1 MSNINGDLLDDGL
14 QAVMGK
20 ERCKDVTEQM
30 KQNPNP
36 IQGTSVSE
44 GAPPVAGEA
53 TEGSA
58 AVDKIKDKRKPADF
72 IGSPQT
78 GKEKHDPMAARWE
91 YAEENWLDRL
101 RTMFLRIITP
111 GLLCWFF
118 FWCQQTERMDNDT
131 AVCAMFVCVGV
142 VFFRIG
148 RGAK

>member
-30 KQNPNP
+30 KQNPKP
-36 IQGTSVSE
+36 MQGT
-44 GAPPVAGEA
+44 PV
-53 TEGSA
+53 
-58 AVDKIKDKRKPADF
+58 
-72 IGSPQT
+72 
-78 GKEKHDPMAARWE
+78 KEKHDPMAARWE